1 MKKIVLTLMVVSTT
15 ALAGDPAWRNP
26 EFVFDN
32 SKNFTN
38 KTTVT
43 IRPVADVTKACEAES
58 KRRGNGGFGFNVQG
72 CSFWENNQ
80 GVHSCTIIVPNK
92 TTMHNLG
99 HEMLHCIQ
107 GNYH

>member
-1 MKKIVLTLMVVSTT
+1 MKRVLLVGLLITSS
-15 ALAGDPAWRNP
+15 AFAQEWRKP

-58 KRRGNGGFGFNVQG
+58 VRRGNGGFGYNVQG
-72 CSFWENNQ
+72 CSFWDNNQ
-80 GVHSCTIIVPNK
+80 GVHSCTIIVPHK